1 MMRTALFLLACI
13 LLFAGCSS
21 SQSLQEGE
29 SLASS
34 EDSTTPKPKEYVITH
49 RANENWEQD
58 QASDFLQSDLIQT
71 EEGAITVADA
81 ILEAT
86 VDKES
91 FQTYYLANVWEDIER
106 EVWVVTFFLRSDVIG
121 YELTGGDINIVIRKH
136 DGQVVK
142 MWAGE

>member
-1 MMRTALFLLACI
+1 VYKRQDL
-13 LLFAGCSS
+13 
-21 SQSLQEGE
+21 
-29 SLASS
+29 
-34 EDSTTPKPKEYVITH
+34 TTPKPKEYVITH

-86 VDKES
+86 VGKES